1 MTRDLGLFLR
11 KILEKNDWNRQ
22 LGMEL
27 IREYCRIHPLS
38 EQDLRGLYYR
48 LAYPEKFWKIANRY
62 YCSRKVWDSGQ
73 NYEKLYREIRQNRA
87 RSQFLHALRAWCG

>member
-1 MTRDLGLFLR
+1 M
-11 KILEKNDWNRQ
+11 EKNNWNAG
-22 LGMEL
+22 LGMDL
-27 IREYCRIHPLS
+27 IRGYDRVRKLS
-38 EQDLRGLYYR
+38 PEELKYLYVY